1 MKIPVAVPIV
11 QNVAIGILTQASYL
25 GQALLVAQVLTLLM
39 QAEYGAHVITALW
52 WLVAVVVLRALLLWL
67 TEITALRIAR
77 ISKTVLRQRLL
88 DQLVRF
94 GPGLSLLHPAA
105 ALQNTVIAGVDA
117 LEGYYS
123 RYLPAVLTA
132 PLACGLVLAV
142 MAWVDGPT
150 ALLLMLFVIACPLC
164 DWLWMRWQMPKAS
177 SVFSAMGDFAAE
189 LLDALQGL
197 VTLKVFGASPRWRAR
212 LANRAAALRQA
223 SMTTLRVTLIRSGL
237 TRMITLSGIALVL
250 MMNAWRVAEHQL
262 TPFTLL
268 LTLFIAREAFR
279 PLAQL
284 ENAFYSAWAASGAR
298 APVDALLTL
307 TAPVA
312 EPANPCPRPLHFD
325 LHIDRISFRYPD
337 GRQALSDVSLQIP
350 ERQFIALVGP
360 SGAGKSTLATLLI
373 RCFDPDLGTIFL
385 GGTDITELP
394 LATLREMISVVSQD
408 VFLFHGSIADN
419 LRIARPDASDEALH
433 QAAEQAQI
441 ADFIQ
446 QLPAGYD
453 TPVGER
459 GAQLSGGQR
468 QRLAIARALLKDA
481 PILILDEATASVDAA
496 SERALRDALAQ
507 LSGRTVIAIAH
518 RLESIRHADRILVF
532 DNGRLAEQGTHTQ
545 LVAANGRYA
554 QLLAAQEEKT

>member
-1 MKIPVAVPIV
+1 MKIRVAVPIAL
-11 QNVAIGILTQASYL
+11 NVAMGVLTQACYL

-39 QAEYGAHVITALW
+39 QAEYGKPVITALW
-52 WLVAVVVLRALLLWL
+52 WLIAVVVLRALLLWL
-67 TEITALRIAR
+67 TEMTALRIAR

-88 DQLVRF
+88 DRVVRF
-94 GPGLSLLHPAA
+94 GPGLSLLHPGD

-132 PLACGLVLAV
+132 PLSCGLVLAV
-142 MAWVDGPT
+142 MAWVDGQT
-150 ALLLMLFVIACPLC
+150 ALLLLMFVIACPLC
-164 DWLWMRWQMPKAS
+164 DWLWMRWQMPRAS
-177 SVFSAMGDFAAE
+177 SVFIAMGDFAAA

-197 VTLKVFGASPRWRAR
+197 VTLKVFGASPRWRVR
-212 LANRAAALRQA
+212 LADHAASLRQA
-223 SMTTLRVTLIRSGL
+223 SMTTLRVTLMRSGL
-237 TRMITLSGIALVL
+237 TRLITLSGIALVL
-250 MMNAWRVAEHQL
+250 TVNAWRVAEHQL
-262 TPFTLL
+262 APFALL
-268 LTLFIAREAFR
+268 LTLFLAREAFR
-279 PLAQL
+279 PLAKL

-298 APVDALLTL
+298 EPVNALLTL
-307 TAPVA
+307 TSPVA
-312 EPANPCPRPLHFD
+312 EPAHPHPRPRHFD
-325 LHIDRISFRYPD
+325 LHIDRLSFRYPE

-360 SGAGKSTLATLLI
+360 SGAGKSTLATLLM
-373 RCFDPDLGTIFL
+373 RCFDPDHGAIFL
-385 GGTDITELP
+385 GGTDISRLP
-394 LATLREMISVVSQD
+394 LATLHEMISVVSQD
-408 VFLFHGSIADN
+408 VFLFHGTIADN

-433 QAAEQAQI
+433 LAAQQAQI

-453 TPVGER
+453 TPIGER

-496 SERALRDALAQ
+496 SERALRDAMVQ

-532 DNGRLAEQGTHTQ
+532 DNGRLAEQGNHWQ

-554 QLLAAQEEKT
+554 QLLAAQEERA